1 MTTPHILARITTMIQ
16 TIPIRM
22 INGRVHGTIAQITP
36 KDGLALNTITSHP
49 TINGAAHPMIGA
61 ILNTITNHPTTNGAA
76 NPIIGA
82 VPNTITSRLTTNGQA
97 HQTIGPAHT
106 GPIPIPPHL
115 GLHPMKVLGIVIT
128 ITTLEAPIMIIRA
141 TITIITTKGTTTL
154 RTMLD
159 TPSMITMLEALK
171 SIRRPCRMVMFS
183 PTRDPLMSPYAKAGI
198 R

>member
-1 MTTPHILARITTMIQ
+1 MYFIRITQIIILTMTTPHILARITTMIQ

-22 INGRVHGTIAQITP
+22 INGRVLGTMSQITLV
-36 KDGLALNTITSHP
+36 KDGQAPNTITSHP
-49 TINGAAHPMIGA
+49 TINGVAHPM
-61 ILNTITNHPTTNGAA
+61 
-76 NPIIGA
+76 IGA

-115 GLHPMKVLGIVIT
+115 GLHPMKVVGIVIT

-141 TITIITTKGTTTL
+141 TITIITTKGTTTI

-159 TPSMITMLEALK
+159 TPSMITMLEASK

>member
-22 INGRVHGTIAQITP
+22 INGRVLGTIAQITP
-36 KDGLALNTITSHP
+36 KDGLV
-49 TINGAAHPMIGA
+49 
-61 ILNTITNHPTTNGAA
+61 LNTITNHPTTNGAA
-76 NPIIGA
+76 NPMIGA

-106 GPIPIPPHL
+106 GPIPILPHL
-115 GLHPMKVLGIVIT
+115 GLHPMKVVGIVIT
-128 ITTLEAPIMIIRA
+128 RTTLEAPIMIIRA
-141 TITIITTKGTTTL
+141 TIITTKGTTTL

-159 TPSMITMLEALK
+159 TPSMITMLEASK

>member
-1 MTTPHILARITTMIQ
+1 MYFIRITQIIILTMTTPHILARITTMIQ

-22 INGRVHGTIAQITP
+22 INGRVLGTIAQITLV
-36 KDGLALNTITSHP
+36 KDGQAPNTITSNP
-49 TINGAAHPMIGA
+49 TINKVAHPM
-61 ILNTITNHPTTNGAA
+61 
-76 NPIIGA
+76 IGA

-106 GPIPIPPHL
+106 GTIPIPPHL
-115 GLHPMKVLGIVIT
+115 GLHPMKLVGRVIT

-141 TITIITTKGTTTL
+141 TITIIITKGTTTL

-159 TPSMITMLEALK
+159 TPSMITMLEASK

-183 PTRDPLMSPYAKAGI
+183 PIRDPLMSPYAKEGI